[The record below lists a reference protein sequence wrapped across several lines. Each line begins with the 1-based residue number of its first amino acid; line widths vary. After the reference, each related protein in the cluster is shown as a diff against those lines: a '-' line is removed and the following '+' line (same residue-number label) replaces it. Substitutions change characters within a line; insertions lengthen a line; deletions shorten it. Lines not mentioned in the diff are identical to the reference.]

1 MAHDMSTPRRVL
13 HAQPLTPQAF
23 APYGEVIAHQGAERR
38 HYLTEPMRHGPDAIR
53 NACWVSRL
61 DTPAQGPCV
70 IELLERHRYAAQTFV
85 PLTDAPYL
93 VVVAPTAPDGMPDMD
108 RLQAFHASGRQGV
121 CYRVGTWHHGLTV
134 LSGPAEFLV
143 MMGQTGRDD
152 DDEFWRA
159 PAPHIVVSLPD

>member
-1 MAHDMSTPRRVL
+1 MPASPRIL
-13 HAQPLTPQAF
+13 HPQPLTSQAF
-23 APYGEVIAHQGAERR
+23 ASYGEVVEHQGAARR

-61 DTPAQGPCV
+61 DAPATRPV
-70 IELLERHRYAAQTFV
+70 SIELMERHRYAAQTFV
-85 PLTDAPYL
+85 PLSGAPYL
-93 VVVAPTAPDGMPDMD
+93 VVVAPTGPDDLPDMD
-108 RLQAFHASGRQGV
+108 RLQAFLASGRQGV

-134 LSGPAEFLV
+134 LAGPAEFLV
-143 MMGQTGRDD
+143 MMGQTGRND